1 MDVDR
6 RKVETVNPSRGL
18 IVQGCLVGL
27 AAAALLVGIVSAT
40 VLRHVVQIIPIA
52 LALGV
57 IRKRP
62 AIGGYAALP
71 IFAFWTFAVVMIWLF
86 LLGLAG
92 LASGRYSL
100 TEVAATVVMAGCSL
114 FGGMNAIQLGRSLR
128 PVRKILVFVL
138 FLVLQ
143 LVVMWISFT
152 EIIAYD

>member
-1 MDVDR
+1 MDR
-6 RKVETVNPSRGL
+6 RRDEIAKASTAP

-40 VLRHVVQIIPIA
+40 VLRHIVQIIPIA

-92 LASGRYSL
+92 LASGRYSP

-128 PVRKILVFVL
+128 PMRKILVFVL

-143 LVVMWISFT
+143 LLVMWVGFMRT
-152 EIIAYD
+152 IAYD

>member
-1 MDVDR
+1 MDR
-6 RKVETVNPSRGL
+6 RRDEIAEASTAP

-40 VLRHVVQIIPIA
+40 VLRHIVQIIPIA

-92 LASGRYSL
+92 LASGRYSP

-128 PVRKILVFVL
+128 PMRKILVFVL

-143 LVVMWISFT
+143 LLVMWVSFMRT
-152 EIIAYD
+152 IAYD